1 MSPPDK
7 LKPPMKTRQNPEDDI
22 ESEFL
27 DLISETFPFGVF
39 KWDIVTNS
47 LAVSKS
53 LKDITPLS
61 STAKTLR
68 IDDLWNC
75 FHPDDLADIKTEIER
90 SFETRILLN
99 KEVRVKTGAD
109 SYVWMQLKGR
119 VKHGPGGQ
127 AQVLMGTLM
136 DISSAVDLRKKVEQ
150 QQSELRFFFDNV
162 PAKIWYKDDTN
173 KITRMNQKAA
183 VSMGISAQD
192 GEGSNMYQLFP
203 ETAKKYHNDDMKVIK
218 TGTPLRSIVEE
229 FTPRDGKSTWVRT
242 DRYLYRDPITE
253 EKTVLAMAVDITP
266 EKIIEKKLEQKH
278 LALQAY
284 AQRLENA
291 NKELE
296 NFAYVAS
303 HDLKAPLRSIDNLA
317 AWIEED
323 LGENLTEG
331 AAEKLALLRGRV
343 MRLEDMLKDIL
354 AFSYAD
360 KDISTAEYL
369 NIDELLDE
377 VILWLSPPPTTTIT
391 RCPDLPNV
399 KMVKTVMEHVFM
411 NLLSNAIKHNPR
423 ADGIITI
430 AGFAVNGGT
439 EFIVTD
445 NGPGI
450 AERYHDYVFE
460 LFKTLR
466 PRDKVAGSGIG
477 LAIIKKMLE
486 SIGGDIWI
494 ETPSSGIG
502 TAFHFLIPET
512 IIIPETILKGH

>member
-1 MSPPDK
+1 
-7 LKPPMKTRQNPEDDI
+7 MKTRQNPEDDI

-229 FTPRDGKSTWVRT
+229 FTPSGGKSTWVRT

-266 EKIIEKKLEQKH
+266 EKIIEKKL
-278 LALQAY
+278 
-284 AQRLENA
+284 
-291 NKELE
+291 
-296 NFAYVAS
+296 
-303 HDLKAPLRSIDNLA
+303 
-317 AWIEED
+317 
-323 LGENLTEG
+323 
-331 AAEKLALLRGRV
+331 KLALLRGRV